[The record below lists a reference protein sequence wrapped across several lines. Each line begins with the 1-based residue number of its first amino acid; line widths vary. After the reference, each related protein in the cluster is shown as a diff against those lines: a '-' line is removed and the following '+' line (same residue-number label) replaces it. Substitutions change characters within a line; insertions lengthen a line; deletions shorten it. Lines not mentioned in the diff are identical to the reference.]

1 MHKVRENNNGSFSV
15 GKTWVLDDL
24 SAIQSYANL
33 VANNPEEQQ
42 AKERAGGNGFIITIQ
57 KPYYWQASTSKEKD
71 FFIFSLIKIYK
82 KYTAGKLPQL
92 LGFEPSELE
101 QLGGSPV
108 PPTRPTLGAP
118 NAPRTPGID
127 ITNGTPSPDPT
138 ALGRER
144 ALLTPQL
151 DQMLDPS
158 RGPRQR
164 PSQERPKVPNGDL
177 RSRPSQD
184 HSQRS
189 GSETRSRPS
198 LESSS
203 RNESETRSRPSQER
217 VLRTTDSDDRMPYVP
232 GQFPASDFVRNLRP
246 QASQNQMKGQ
256 RSDSPS
262 GSSAYSGGLVQH
274 QPNLRKT
281 AGAQSA
287 ESFRNASETQS
298 GRYALSQ
305 RPSEERARQPG
316 PFPGASRS
324 DSSEIQRPSASENV
338 RSPSKLPNGF
348 ARDGIAQDQDPQNK
362 RPPISDS
369 AVNQIQKGLRSEPS
383 RPNIPPILSPGFGR
397 NNAQESSRSSRSDEK
412 AHADVE
418 EPRSE
423 KQLQTPHVNGNLA
436 HGSKEEP
443 QYPQTEP
450 SLPSID
456 NDKELPNDNYAT
468 SNAPIPTPELPI
480 EKEVHRPGLGPM
492 IKTKKSN
499 KEIAATFRRAATSY
513 NAFKPRAGGAAEKF
527 QNAKE
532 GFGNEPDGITGVVP
546 APSLLRGA
554 SHDQVKSPALDKA
567 QEEPPLTPMNI
578 DQIQQAQTPESSQ
591 PVSQYISPKKRPE
604 SPNMRIS
611 TPPGPGKVQIAAE
624 APQEDMMEVP
634 PVTPEKDDRRKHRKS
649 DHSSKYA
656 KALGIN
662 SSLLEGRTSAIE
674 SVLDDFGWGE
684 ENTNRNTF
692 EELQSDIV
700 KELARVEAG
709 SWLGA
714 IDNNDERIAAVGE
727 MMDRVIA
734 ECDEFDCLL
743 TLYNVEL
750 GVSYSCITNDNKF
763 ADGC

>member
-24 SAIQSYANL
+24 SAIQSYTNL
-33 VANNPEEQQ
+33 VPSNPEEQQ
-42 AKERAGGNGFIITIQ
+42 AKERAGGNGFIVTIQ
-57 KPYYWQASTSKEKD
+57 KPYYWQASTSREKD

-82 KYTAGKLPQL
+82 KYTAGKLPHL
-92 LGFEPSELE
+92 VGFEPSELE
-101 QLGGSPV
+101 QLGGSPA

-118 NAPRTPGID
+118 DAPKTPGVS
-127 ITNGTPSPDPT
+127 ITNGKPSPDPA

-164 PSQERPKVPNGDL
+164 PSQERPAVPNGDL
-177 RSRPSQD
+177 HSQPSQD
-184 HSQRS
+184 QSRRS

-198 LESSS
+198 QESSS

-217 VLRTTDSDDRMPYVP
+217 VLRSTDSDDRMPYVP
-232 GQFPASDFVRNLRP
+232 GQFPSSDFVRNLRP
-246 QASQNQMKGQ
+246 QGSQTQMKGQ
-256 RSDSPS
+256 RSGSPS
-262 GSSAYSGGLVQH
+262 GSSAYSGGLIQH

-281 AGAQSA
+281 AGAQST

-298 GRYALSQ
+298 GRSALSQ

-324 DSSEIQRPSASENV
+324 DSSETQRPPISDNV
-338 RSPSKLPNGF
+338 RSSPKLPNGI
-348 ARDGIAQDQDPQNK
+348 ARDAIAQGQDPQTK

-369 AVNQIQKGLRSEPS
+369 SVNQNQKGLRSESS
-383 RPNIPPILSPGFGR
+383 RPNIPPILSPGYVR
-397 NNAQESSRSSRSDEK
+397 SNTQESSRSLRSDEK
-412 AHADVE
+412 ALLDVE
-418 EPRSE
+418 DRRSE
-423 KQLQTPHVNGNLA
+423 KQLQTPHVNGNRA
-436 HGSKEEP
+436 HGSKEES
-443 QYPQTEP
+443 QDPQTES
-450 SLPSID
+450 SLASIV
-456 NDKELPNDNYAT
+456 NDKEPLNEIFAA
-468 SNAPIPTPELPI
+468 SNAPIPTPEPPT

-499 KEIAATFRRAATSY
+499 KEIAATFRKAATSY
-513 NAFKPRAGGAAEKF
+513 NAFKPRAGGAAEKL

-554 SHDQVKSPALDKA
+554 SHDQVKSPALDKP
-567 QEEPPLTPMNI
+567 QDEPTFTSMNI
-578 DQIQQAQTPESSQ
+578 DQTQQAQTPEPSQ
-591 PVSQYISPKKRPE
+591 PVSQSISPRKHLEPPK
-604 SPNMRIS
+604 MRIS
-611 TPPGPGKVQIAAE
+611 TPPSSSKLQIEAE
-624 APQEDMMEVP
+624 APREDLMEVP
-634 PVTPEKDDRRKHRKS
+634 PVTPEKDERRKNRKS
-649 DHSSKYA
+649 DHSVKYA
-656 KALGIN
+656 KALGIQ
-662 SSLLEGRTSAIE
+662 SSLLEGHTSAIE
-674 SVLDDFGWGE
+674 SVLNDFGWGE
-684 ENTNRNTF
+684 ENTDRNTF
-692 EELQSDIV
+692 EELQSGIV

-714 IDNNDERIAAVGE
+714 IENNDERIAVVGE

-750 GVSYSCITNDNKF
+750 GVGRSCIMNNTKF
-763 ADGC
+763 ADSC